1 MHERTD
7 MQCKSDFKDKRIFN
21 RLILGL
27 TIFLLSCTGQEQPE
41 KAADAPLPPT
51 WRSYQKAQAILDAGL
66 QALGGAEKIRAI
78 ENIAIAYDGL
88 RHMINQS
95 RAATGPW
102 DKEPSTGK
110 IIIDRK
116 NNRMYNL
123 SSSSYPGIGAF
134 AFSWAIKGTE
144 GFHLDALRNHHGTE
158 VMNLSGQETNYPWT
172 ASTRWMP
179 PLLLQQAAENN
190 TSLRWIDSYKKD
202 GRSFEAISFVQSD
215 KSTLVLIFDAG
226 NNLFEGFELV
236 RDDGVYGDVTETICF
251 SAYVDFNGVKMPTK
265 RTDYF
270 NGEIARELSLQV
282 VFNGPIDESLFTIPA
297 GYVMP
302 VANANANYTRIKKIG
317 GGVYLDQ
324 DMGGVMIVEFKDF
337 LCVLD
342 CPGNFH
348 MAQSTLDAVRAA
360 FPGKPVQY
368 VIPSHTHGDHGGGAR
383 AYFHAG
389 ITLLTT
395 PGHVNFYQT
404 LAQIKQTISPDPL
417 FYSPRTPVLETFS
430 DKKVITDGVQT
441 LELHNV
447 GPNAHAEVMTIA
459 YLPRQK
465 ILWQADLFFI
475 PNTGA
480 AINTA
485 MPITI
490 AFAEKLKAL
499 SINDPAQII
508 DAHHSRVA
516 TGEEFR
522 ETLRRAGQ

>member
-1 MHERTD
+1 MS
-7 MQCKSDFKDKRIFN
+7 MQKFKDQ
-21 RLILGL
+21 RLFRRSLLLPIMLWLG
-27 TIFLLSCTGQEQPE
+27 CAAPKQPE
-41 KAADAPLPPT
+41 QAAGAPT

-66 QALGGAEKIRAI
+66 QALGGIEKIKAL
-78 ENIAIAYDGL
+78 ENIAIAYDGR

-95 RAATGPW
+95 RVPEGPW
-102 DKEPSTGK
+102 DQESSTGK
-110 IIIDRK
+110 VIIDRK

-144 GFHLDALRNHHGTE
+144 GFHLDALRNHHGAE
-158 VMNLSGQETNYPWT
+158 VMNLSGPETTSPWA

-179 PLLLQQAAENN
+179 PLLLLQAAENN

-202 GRSFEAISFVQSD
+202 GRSFEAISFVQPD
-215 KSTLVLIFDAG
+215 KSPLVLIFDAS
-226 NNLFEGFELV
+226 NHLLEGFELV

-251 SAYVDFNGVKMPTK
+251 SAYTDFNGIKMPVK

-270 NGEIARELSLQV
+270 NGEIARELSLEV
-282 VFNGPIDESLFTIPA
+282 ALNAAIAESLFTIPD
-297 GYVMP
+297 GYLMP
-302 VANANANYTRIKKIG
+302 VTNASTEYTRIKKIG
-317 GGVYLDQ
+317 DGVYLDQ

-348 MAQSTLDAVRAA
+348 MSQSTLDAVRVAI
-360 FPGKPVQY
+360 PGKPIKY

-395 PGHVNFYQT
+395 PGHVNFYQK
-404 LAQIKQTISPDPL
+404 LAQIKQTIRPDPL
-417 FYSPRTPVLETFS
+417 FYSPQTPKLETF
-430 DKKVITDGVQT
+430 DGKKVITDGAQT
-441 LELHNV
+441 LELYNI
-447 GPNAHAEVMTIA
+447 GPNAHAEEMTMA

-475 PNTGA
+475 PYTGVEV
-480 AINTA
+480 NTA

-490 AFAEKLKAL
+490 AFAEKLKEL
-499 SINDPAQII
+499 GINDLVKIV
-508 DAHHSRVA
+508 DAHHSRIA
-516 TGEEFR
+516 TSDEFK
-522 ETLRRAGQ
+522 ETLRRRGYGTF